1 MKNLTNNFNNPV
13 NISVHNLVHN
23 FVNNG
28 GHFVAPFMPV
38 LGNLFGMHNFGRNV
52 FGLNLRGLVG
62 NDSYRDRKRE

>member
-13 NISVHNLVHN
+13 NNR
-23 FVNNG
+23 

-62 NDSYRDRKRE
+62 NDSYRDRKRD